1 MSPFTERLEMLAGA
15 KLDLEN
21 LLCHAEDFVLSLAND
36 RGLKKN
42 RMSEIESN
50 FCLENVPV
58 GIPKEEWKVRV

>member
-1 MSPFTERLEMLAGA
+1 ML
-15 KLDLEN
+15 KILFF
-21 LLCHAEDFVLSLAND
+21 LLQMIG
-36 RGLKKN
+36 GLKKN